1 MSTTIEE
8 FVPEPAVV
16 EWMVSEPLTQCNIKF
31 LNLLVYN
38 PQLKALTV

>member
-1 MSTTIEE
+1 MSTTIVE

-31 LNLLVYN
+31 LN
-38 PQLKALTV
+38 